1 MSEKTLKKSQ
11 IFLSIF
17 IVILIFFLIA
27 NPQTYMQ
34 STLNGLNVWISSVL
48 PALFPFFFLTK
59 LLTEL
64 KVINKI
70 SVFLSPISKKL
81 FKCPGISAYVFLMS
95 IISGY
100 PVGAKLI
107 SELFKNGQITQSDA
121 IKMNSFCSTSGPLFV
136 VGTVGVSMFFSKT
149 TGFIILFSHIVGA
162 IINGLLYRNIK
173 IRKNHNEI
181 IIVSNKKPE
190 NILSAVMYDSIVSIL
205 MVGGFISVFFV
216 FIDILNNTK
225 IIDIL
230 SFLLEKTLFFLH
242 LPPDFF
248 NATLNGL
255 IEITH
260 GALDLSMLDLNIKFL
275 TVILTGMIS
284 FGGLSIHLQS
294 LIFLKNTNI
303 KMGSYFLQK
312 TTHSIISM
320 IVCFVICLFL

>member
-17 IVILIFFLIA
+17 ILILIYFLII

-34 STLNGLNVWISSVL
+34 STLKGLNVWLTSVL

-64 KVINKI
+64 KAINKI
-70 SVFLSPISKKL
+70 STFLSPISKKL
-81 FKCPGISAYVFLMS
+81 FKCPGISSYVFLMS

-107 SELFKNGQITQSDA
+107 SELFKNGQITQNDA

-136 VGTVGVSMFFSKT
+136 VGTVGVSMLFSQT
-149 TGFIILFSHIVGA
+149 AGYVILFSHIVGA
-162 IINGLLYRNIK
+162 ILNGLLYRNIK
-173 IRKNHNEI
+173 SKNIQNTITTTSNEKT
-181 IIVSNKKPE
+181 N
-190 NILSAVMYDSIVSIL
+190 NILSSVMYDSIISIL
-205 MVGGFISVFFV
+205 MIGGFIAVFFV
-216 FIDILNNTK
+216 FIDILNNTN
-225 IIDIL
+225 IIGFL

-242 LPPDFF
+242 LPTNFF

-255 IEITH
+255 VEITH
-260 GALDLSMLDLNIKFL
+260 GALDLSVLNLNIKFL
-275 TVILTGMIS
+275 SVILTGMIS

-303 KMGSYFLQK
+303 KMGVYFLQK
-312 TTHSIISM
+312 TTHCIISM
-320 IVCFVICLFL
+320 IVCFIVCLFL